1 MRRNEIPPLDWWLA
15 QNAKLKPRWDA
26 TPWQAGGV
34 TALKPLTQEIRRLA
48 PIINQLPGNFMAM
61 TADQHLAVLREGY
74 RYECFSVT
82 DDLGDG
88 RLACR
93 SIDSKEFALY
103 SPGTR
108 KNLAEGVKIFFTALA
123 PFDSSESGIECYAT
137 YGPILCWNG
146 LRLTDIECLARYVA
160 RDLYAAQGFSAVAR
174 RNPVPFWASY
184 RWGTAPTVFHEED
197 LLCSCQATGR
207 LCAGFESRLSEGWE
221 RTDAGKKSRFTFKA
235 EKSFHDQYVYYDR
248 KTDRALLYSSLE
260 PDFES
265 LIEILG
271 DSFIPDSQ
279 GSERISFLME
289 TILREVLGKE
299 LEYSSW
305 AKPFESKERK
315 TSPENSSFSR
325 IEKAMPDIIEAINA
339 RKEPDW
345 IRIGE
350 RYGFSAEDMQN
361 LKELAS
367 GIAEKLK

>member
-1 MRRNEIPPLDWWLA
+1 MRRHDIPTLDWWMA

-26 TPWQAGGV
+26 TPWQAGGE
-34 TALKPLTQEIRRLA
+34 TALKPLTPEIRRLA
-48 PIINQLPGNFMAM
+48 RHLNGLPGNFMGM
-61 TADQHLAVLREGY
+61 TADQHLAVLREDY
-74 RYECFSVT
+74 RYDSFDITE
-82 DDLGDG
+82 DLGDG
-88 RLACR
+88 RLACV
-93 SIDSKEFALY
+93 SVDSREFALY
-103 SPGTR
+103 SPGAR
-108 KNLAEGVKIFFTALA
+108 KNSEEGAKLFFTALA
-123 PFDSSESGIECYAT
+123 PFDSRESGIECYAT

-146 LRLTDIECLARYVA
+146 LQLADMECLARYVA

-184 RWGTAPTVFHEED
+184 RWSAAPTVFHEED
-197 LLCSCQATGR
+197 VLCSCQATGR
-207 LCAGFESRLSEGWE
+207 LSTGFESRLSKNWE
-221 RTDAGKKSRFTFKA
+221 RTDAGKRSRFIQRA
-235 EKSFHDQYVYYDR
+235 EKSFHDLYVYYDR
-248 KTDRALLYSSLE
+248 KTDKALLYSSLE
-260 PDFES
+260 PDFDS

-279 GSERISFLME
+279 GNERISFLME
-289 TILREVLGKE
+289 TILRDVLGKE
-299 LEYSSW
+299 LEYASW

-315 TSPENSSFSR
+315 AAPERSEFSR

-361 LKELAS
+361 LKELAN